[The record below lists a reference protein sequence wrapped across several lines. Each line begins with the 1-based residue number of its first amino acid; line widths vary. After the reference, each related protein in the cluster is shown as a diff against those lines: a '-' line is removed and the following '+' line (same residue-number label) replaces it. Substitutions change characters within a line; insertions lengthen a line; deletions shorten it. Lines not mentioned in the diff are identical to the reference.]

1 MADHN
6 NGQQPYSPRLLVA
19 DDEWNVVELLVSFLG
34 ELGYEVEAAYDGRE
48 ALDLF
53 NSQPFDMVLS
63 DLRMPTISG
72 LQLLEEMKRS
82 KPQVPVVLIS
92 GFGDVETVVK
102 ALKMGAENFLS
113 KPLRMDALEWVVKQC
128 LAISAVRPD
137 SSRISG
143 DIEQTTHIEAPSRIE
158 YIPDIVYQIASSAV
172 AVGFCLHDL
181 DSNVKL
187 ALVEALT
194 NAIEHG
200 NQREADKMIR
210 VDASLKS
217 DTLEVTITD
226 EGPGFDHKNQADPTK
241 EENLLSE
248 RGRGIFLMRSIMD
261 DIHYNEA
268 GNAVTLVK
276 KRRPNPTE
284 RVN

>member
-1 MADHN
+1 MVDNN
-6 NGQQPYSPRLLVA
+6 NGQQPDSPRLLVA

-34 ELGYEVEAAYDGRE
+34 EKGYQVSPAYDGRE

-53 NSQPFDMVLS
+53 NNQPFDLVLS
-63 DLRMPTISG
+63 DLRMPTIGG
-72 LQLLEEMKRS
+72 LQLLEEMKRT

-92 GFGDVETVVK
+92 GYGDIETVVK
-102 ALKMGAENFLS
+102 ALKAGAENFLS
-113 KPLRMDALEWVVKQC
+113 KPLRMDALEWVIKQS
-128 LAISAVRPD
+128 LAISSVRPD
-137 SSRISG
+137 AARVRG
-143 DIEQTTHIEAPSRIE
+143 DIHQTTHIETPSRVA

-172 AVGFCLHDL
+172 AVGFCQHDL

-200 NQREADKMIR
+200 NQRQRGKMVK
-210 VDASLKS
+210 VDASLTS
-217 DTLEVTITD
+217 GTLKVTIAD
-226 EGPGFDHKNQADPTK
+226 EGPGFDHKNQADPTS

-261 DIHYNEA
+261 DVHYNEA
-268 GNAVTLVK
+268 GNAVTLLK
-276 KRRPNPTE
+276 HRPAGG
-284 RVN
+284 RQVN